1 LAGEQKRQQDCKYD
15 FPHRKLLQDIHTA
28 SWRIAVID
36 RLSDAILRLFDVQ
49 VPAL

>member
-15 FPHRKLLQDIHTA
+15 FPHRKLLQNKHTA

-36 RLSDAILRLFDVQ
+36 RLSDAILPLFDVQ

>member
-1 LAGEQKRQQDCKYD
+1 LAREQKRQQDCKYD
-15 FPHRKLLQDIHTA
+15 FQHRKLLQDKHTA